1 VAGVRDLI
9 ADSQRWHRDA
19 AHTEPMTDPVEPP
32 VEPQAQPP
40 VEPPV
45 EPAPASEKTTWR
57 DRVLGM
63 RGVVAVALASLVVGG
78 LGGLTLSRVV
88 DDGHDEWRGGWHNG
102 GPHGP
107 MMGHQNGAPNQ

>member
-1 VAGVRDLI
+1 
-9 ADSQRWHRDA
+9 
-19 AHTEPMTDPVEPP
+19 MTDPVEPP

-45 EPAPASEKTTWR
+45 EPAPASEKTPWR

-88 DDGHDEWRGGWHNG
+88 DDGHDEWRGGWHHG
-102 GPHGP
+102 GPNGRLPDNRMPGPGGP